1 MQYFHAPLRD
11 GRQGD
16 YRAAKGNMDPYV
28 SQSRVLPRV
37 WGGQGRPG
45 HHPGPGV
52 VAAPGLVEYGYA
64 TVPFDPPRGAGGTAE
79 PNLTYGTAAAKAPAG
94 KVVLGRGA
102 VRQSRA
108 TLLSPPVF
116 PREGPSHPGIKR
128 SIWRKTGCRGERIPG
143 VQGRAGAPATGL
155 ANPNRTYWKG
165 GRLGAPLPPPG
176 HPPHA
181 PLASSPMYSPR
192 QEQSTPGKNDP
203 GGDGTEGTC
212 GPAITTVGRDGA
224 SPMGIR
230 HNPPPK
236 RGQRALPCRL
246 RWRLNGRSSGEEF
259 YSAEKALRI

>member
-1 MQYFHAPLRD
+1 MLQ
-11 GRQGD
+11 
-16 YRAAKGNMDPYV
+16 
-28 SQSRVLPRV
+28 
-37 WGGQGRPG
+37 
-45 HHPGPGV
+45 HH
-52 VAAPGLVEYGYA
+52 L
-64 TVPFDPPRGAGGTAE
+64 TPPRRVGGTAE
-79 PNLTYGTAAAKAPAG
+79 PNLTYGTAAAKPPAG

-116 PREGPSHPGIKR
+116 PRAGPSHQGIKR
-128 SIWRKTGCRGERIPG
+128 RIWCKTGCRGERVPG
-143 VQGRAGAPATGL
+143 VQGRAGAPATGS
-155 ANPNRTYWKG
+155 ANLNRTYWKG

-176 HPPHA
+176 HPSHA

-203 GGDGTEGTC
+203 GGDGIEGTR
-212 GPAITTVGRDGA
+212 GPATTTVGRDGA

-230 HNPPPK
+230 HRNPPK

-246 RWRLNGRSSGEEF
+246 RWRLNSRSSGEEF